1 MNTAQDFWNRVDA
14 LRGGKSLKDLADSI
28 GLNYTTLI
36 NQRSKNRYPSRADMI
51 KISEVLG
58 TSIDSLLSDTP
69 VKLNITPEMD
79 FVRRNKRASLIIE
92 RCIENDRLLA
102 ILYSFVECL
111 SKEAFD
117 YLDK

>member
-1 MNTAQDFWNRVDA
+1 
-14 LRGGKSLKDLADSI
+14 
-28 GLNYTTLI
+28 
-36 NQRSKNRYPSRADMI
+36 MI
-51 KISEVLG
+51 KISKVLG

-79 FVRRNKRASLIIE
+79 FVRRNKRASWIIE
-92 RCIENDRLLA
+92 KCIENDRLLA

>member
-14 LRGGKSLKDLADSI
+14 LRGGKSLRDLAMDI

-36 NQRSKNRYPSRADMI
+36 NQRSKNRYPSRPDMI
-51 KISEVLG
+51 KIAELLG
-58 TSIDSLLSDTP
+58 TSIDSLLSDASVT
-69 VKLNITPEMD
+69 LSITPEMD
-79 FVRRNKRASLIIE
+79 FVRRNKRASWIIE